1 MTLYYAIAIAG
12 ICTFTTL
19 NFSTTTA
26 IRIRSR
32 SSLDSFTRRHPQPKL
47 G

>member
-1 MTLYYAIAIAG
+1 MTLYYVTAIVG
-12 ICTFTTL
+12 TCTSTTL
-19 NFSTTTA
+19 NFSTPTA

-32 SSLDSFTRRHPQPKL
+32 SSLGSFRRMHPLLRL